1 MAATL
6 PAKLSAEFVGT
17 FMLVFTVGC
26 NVLAGS
32 PSWAPLSIA
41 CTLMVMIYSFGMVSG
56 GHLNP
61 SVSFACGLAGKMS
74 WNTVISYILV
84 QIIAG
89 LVAGFIYLGMFGKP
103 VSLGP
108 KAPFDWWEVMIVEAL
123 YTAMISFMVLSV
135 GYSKRN
141 NPQDNPNQFFAL
153 AIGFVV
159 VSGGYA
165 AGPISGASFNP
176 AVSLGID
183 LTNYTGWVYQGFDLT
198 NYTGWVYQGF
208 LYTIYQLIGS
218 VIAALCF
225 RLTRPEDYKKS
236 EERSYDPSLPTKLA
250 SEFLGTFM
258 LVLTVGLNVLGK
270 SVGTALSAAATLMC
284 MIYALGDVSGGHF
297 NPAVTLA
304 VVLSMKGGCSVA
316 QGFAY
321 MAMQLIAGILAG
333 FLFAGI
339 YNVQTFPLAPNVP
352 YRDFAACVVECIF
365 TFVIAYVVLGTA
377 VVKGIKTRLT
387 RNYYYALAIGFSVA
401 AGGNA
406 CGKVSGGVLNPAISF
421 GIAVSH
427 TLNHGKMYYC
437 MIYSLIQ
444 MLGGLIAGAVFRI
457 THAKEYS
464 KKEVD

>member
-1 MAATL
+1 
-6 PAKLSAEFVGT
+6 
-17 FMLVFTVGC
+17 
-26 NVLAGS
+26 
-32 PSWAPLSIA
+32 
-41 CTLMVMIYSFGMVSG
+41 MVMIYSFGNVSG

-74 WNTVISYILV
+74 WPLVISYMAV

-89 LVAGFIYLGMFGKP
+89 LIAGWIYLAMFGSP

-108 KAPFDWWEVMIVEAL
+108 KGAFSWWEAMIVEVL

-141 NPQDNPNQFFAL
+141 NPESNPNQFYAL

-159 VSGGYA
+159 VAGGYA

-183 LTNYTGWVYQGFDLT
+183 LTNYTYWVF
-198 NYTGWVYQGF
+198 QGF
-208 LYTIYQLIGS
+208 LYTIYELIGS
-218 VIAALCF
+218 IIAALCF

-236 EERSYDPSLPTKLA
+236 EDGSYAPTLPTKLA

-258 LVLTVGLNVLGK
+258 LVLTVGLNVLGQ
-270 SVGTALSAAATLMC
+270 SVATAFSAAASLMC

-304 VVLSMKGGCSVA
+304 VVLCQKGGCSPV

-321 MAMQLIAGILAG
+321 IIMQVVAGILSG
-333 FLFAGI
+333 LLFAGL
-339 YNVQTFPLAPNVP
+339 YNVKTFPLAPNTP

-365 TFVIAYVVLGTA
+365 TFVIAYVVLSTA
-377 VVKGIKTRLT
+377 VVKGIKTRLS
-387 RNYYYALAIGFSVA
+387 RNYYFALAIGFSVA

-427 TLNHGKMYYC
+427 TLNDGRLYYC
-437 MIYSLIQ
+437 AIYSLMQ
-444 MLGGLIAGAVFRI
+444 MLGGLIAASVFYI
-457 THAKEYS
+457 THAKEYAR
-464 KKEVD
+464 KNVD